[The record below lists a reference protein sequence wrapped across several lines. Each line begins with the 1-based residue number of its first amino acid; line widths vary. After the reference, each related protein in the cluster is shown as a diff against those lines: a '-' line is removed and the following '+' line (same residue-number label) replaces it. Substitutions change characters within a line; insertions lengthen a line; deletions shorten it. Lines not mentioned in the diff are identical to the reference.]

1 MSDSGAAIPNGNDQ
15 AGPSNTN
22 SSNSVPSS
30 PKSPLNGTHH
40 EIDEDEISSDPA
52 VRISQLEQEL
62 KTTRQEN
69 EKLSGQY
76 RGLLGKLTAMRNTL
90 GDKLKE
96 DAEELDRRENTIN
109 NLSNENNSLQEL
121 INNLKNELKN
131 SSEESF
137 DLSNKL
143 NKLRSQ
149 SDNSSSDVLNL
160 TKEMRELRGE
170 IERIRIEKEELE
182 IELGNERSKKDLLE
196 NDFFK
201 IERRLEDQQLN
212 FEKIQF
218 DFEDEKQRSINLQE
232 VLSEFQIAKD
242 SELRQAT
249 SELETQ
255 LRLAATSLSEY
266 KLRCANAETKLSEVS
281 SNAGKV
287 GSLEREIREKNILI
301 GKLRHDAVVNNE
313 HLTEALRRLRKNSSD
328 NNVDRR
334 LVTNILL
341 SFLTTSRGDTKRFEM
356 LSLLSTILSWDDNER
371 EKAGLQ
377 RKGGTS
383 LNVESKGRRGS
394 GKEKERTAEEEAA
407 MNESFSNLFVEFLL
421 KEASQGQT
429 RSSVSSPTPTDSTI
443 SNQHQHQH
451 PQRTFSQTS
460 INSPSPFSPPS
471 GSTTFSPPPIMN
483 QSLSGTTTPYNR
495 PRGLS
500 NSSYTSERPYF
511 GTSGRRI
518 SGGLRDVLNHNQNQ
532 NQNHN
537 QNQAGQGYQ

>member
-1 MSDSGAAIPNGNDQ
+1 MSDSGAATTTNNGNGNDQHQ
-15 AGPSNTN
+15 AGPSNPT
-22 SSNSVPSS
+22 SPTLLSASS
-30 PKSPLNGTHH
+30 PKSPLNGEMSHQQEQDDATP
-40 EIDEDEISSDPA
+40 SDPA
-52 VRISQLEQEL
+52 ERISQLEEEL
-62 KTTRQEN
+62 SATRQEN

-76 RGLLGKLTAMRNTL
+76 RGLLGKLTAMRTTL

-109 NLSNENNSLQEL
+109 NLSTENSALQETL
-121 INNLKNELKN
+121 ANLQNELRH
-131 SSEESF
+131 SSEEASN
-137 DLSNKL
+137 LSAQL
-143 NKLRSQ
+143 NQLRSQ
-149 SDNSSSDVLNL
+149 SDSSSSDVLSL
-160 TKEMRELRGE
+160 TREMRELRGE
-170 IERIRIEKEELE
+170 IERIRIEKEEWELE
-182 IELGNERSKKDLLE
+182 FGNERQKRE
-196 NDFFK
+196 N
-201 IERRLEDQQLN
+201 I
-212 FEKIQF
+212 
-218 DFEDEKQRSINLQE
+218 EDEYAKVERTMLDQHTKLERAQLEVEEERERANNLQE

-255 LRLAATSLSEY
+255 LRLAATSSSEF

-281 SNAGKV
+281 SSAGKV
-287 GSLEREIREKNILI
+287 GSLEREMREKNVLI

-377 RKGGTS
+377 RKGGTN
-383 LNVESKGRRGS
+383 LNVESKGRRAS

-429 RSSVSSPTPTDSTI
+429 RSSVSSPTPTDSTLP
-443 SNQHQHQH
+443 H
-451 PQRTFSQTS
+451 PHRTFSQTS
-460 INSPSPFSPPS
+460 LNSPSPFSPAT
-471 GSTTFSPPPIMN
+471 GSTTFSPPPIN
-483 QSLSGTTTPYNR
+483 QGLSMSGTTTPYSR

-500 NSSYTSERPYF
+500 NSSYTSERPSY
-511 GTSGRRI
+511 GTGGRKI
-518 SGGLRDVLNHNQNQ
+518 SGGLRDVLNQNQ
-532 NQNHN
+532 NQSQNSN
-537 QNQAGQGYQ
+537 QN